1 MCRSV
6 PQMPAA
12 RTARSTC
19 PGPGSGWDNF
29 RRATF
34 PSPRAVFMT
43 ACMVAM
49 SAPPSSRRIERLVL
63 PDIEG
68 DGVVFQKAQ
77 QSVTFLGK
85 REGSALRE
93 GGEGCNGKRGHLFLA
108 LHPPGPRDP
117 SIYEERSRDTT
128 VFRPPNELSM
138 LVREHARPVRV
149 REQQVV
155 ELRQKTRRRWGL
167 LRRSQRIG

>member
-19 PGPGSGWDNF
+19 PGPGSGWDNS

-49 SAPPSSRRIERLVL
+49 LAPPSSDRVQWLVL
-63 PDIEG
+63 PHIKG
-68 DGVVFQKAQ
+68 DGVIFQKAQ
-77 QSVTFLGK
+77 QCVTFLGE
-85 REGSALRE
+85 REGSALRQRC
-93 GGEGCNGKRGHLFLA
+93 EGCNGQRDSLFLA
-108 LHPPGPRDP
+108 LHPPGARDP
-117 SIYEERSRDTT
+117 SLHEERSRDTT
-128 VFRPPNELSM
+128 VFCPQNELPM
-138 LVREHARPVRV
+138 LVREHACPVGV

-155 ELRQKTRRRWGL
+155 ELRQKTRWRWGFP
-167 LRRSQRIG
+167 LRSRRIG